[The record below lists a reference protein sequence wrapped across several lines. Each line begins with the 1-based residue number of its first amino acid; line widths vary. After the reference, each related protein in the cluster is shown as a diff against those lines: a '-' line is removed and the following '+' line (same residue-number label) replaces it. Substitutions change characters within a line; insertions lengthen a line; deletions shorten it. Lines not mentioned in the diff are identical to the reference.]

1 MYSNITTSW
10 PNGFVTHSNF
20 SSHCIQELF
29 LCKVDE
35 DFNQFRTHSP
45 PSPGRIPNY
54 SQCGDLIHRLMS
66 QERSKKSHC
75 FQLGVECMAFW
86 EVLWMLFEVNRRLV
100 GEKPLIG
107 SCNHELS
114 RSSAVTVPTSTWDYT
129 LYVFSYFVLESLQL
143 GVRHSLTLLWF
154 ETNATSAYDSRLNV
168 SALQSLCLYCLF
180 TLLFYTVNNLVASIT
195 F

>member
-10 PNGFVTHSNF
+10 PNGFATHSNF

-75 FQLGVECMAFW
+75 FQLGVECMALW
-86 EVLWMLFEVNRRLV
+86 EVLWILFEVNRRLV

-107 SCNHELS
+107 SCNNCPVLLQWLFQHQ
-114 RSSAVTVPTSTWDYT
+114 PWNYT

-143 GVRHSLTLLWF
+143 GVRHSFTLLWF
-154 ETNATSAYDSRLNV
+154 ETNATSTYDSRLNV
-168 SALQSLCLYCLF
+168 SALQSLCLYRLF
-180 TLLFYTVNNLVASIT
+180 TLLFYTVNDLVASIP
-195 F
+195 FK